1 MASVAH
7 AIERD
12 LQARAGRVDAQM
24 KDAVARCMQS
34 KALADSIAAAVGT
47 GLQVRMENFL
57 RSSHIFFYTMK
68 FNYRVG
74 RPLVPKVLFTF
85 SESSPGCW
93 AILQLPCCPS
103 KQGEL

>member
-47 GLQVRMENFL
+47 GLQVRRENFL
-57 RSSHIFFYTMK
+57 RSSYTMK

-85 SESSPGCW
+85 FLESPQAFGLYCSCHAAQARKGNF
-93 AILQLPCCPS
+93 
-103 KQGEL
+103 